1 MNKLVLAL
9 ATVAALGL
17 STAAFAENPAVPA
30 SAASTQKAATPSKA
44 PAHKMRAS
52 HRLGAKH
59 QTLHPRSRVIT
70 ATIMASGSRS
80 NTCLPRRRFRRRRRR
95 NSDDPPLP
103 LLAPIQSGPFFSQ
116 GK

>member
-9 ATVAALGL
+9 ATAAALGL

-30 SAASTQKAATPSKA
+30 STASTQKAATPSTA

-59 QTLHPRSRVIT
+59 QTLHHKVTRHYGNNHGKRVAVKHLPAKKTVSTKT
-70 ATIMASGSRS
+70 AS
-80 NTCLPRRRFRRRRRR
+80 
-95 NSDDPPLP
+95 
-103 LLAPIQSGPFFSQ
+103 
-116 GK
+116 